1 MKYIILFS
9 ISILFLKCSQK
20 SNESETAMNV
30 SVKFDDEKSNA
41 IRNHFDNYMKN
52 DTAAL
57 RSLSSPDNKLYVN
70 SFEAISIDEILNQI
84 SNQHQI
90 FDDISVIGL
99 GGIDTTTA
107 WVQSIYYPNDGPI
120 HTDTW
125 FRWRATG
132 KFSGKLIEFPC
143 HLVFEWEDNKIIKE
157 WHYYDGSQMLDEIA
171 LANK

>member
-1 MKYIILFS
+1 
-9 ISILFLKCSQK
+9 
-20 SNESETAMNV
+20 MNV

-41 IRNHFDNYMKN
+41 IRNHFDNYIKN
-52 DTAAL
+52 DTATL
-57 RSLSSPDNKLYVN
+57 RFLSSPDNKLYVN
-70 SFEAISIDEILNQI
+70 SFEAISIDEILIWI
-84 SNQHQI
+84 SNQHQV

-99 GGIDTTTA
+99 GGVDTTSA
-107 WVQSIYYPNDGPI
+107 LVQSIYYPNDGPI

-143 HLVFEWEDNKIIKE
+143 HLVFEWEDNKVIKE

-171 LANK
+171 LANQ

>member
-1 MKYIILFS
+1 MTSNFSKAISLPTVQLTEDEYNKSPTHEIL
-9 ISILFLKCSQK
+9 LKLGQ
-20 SNESETAMNV
+20 N
-30 SVKFDDEKSNA
+30 SVGREFVKKRR
-41 IRNHFDNYMKN
+41 RNIC
-52 DTAAL
+52 AAL
-57 RSLSSPDNKLYVN
+57 SY
-70 SFEAISIDEILNQI
+70 
-84 SNQHQI
+84 QHQI

-132 KFSGKLIEFPC
+132 KISGKLIEFPC